1 MTTIPTEPYITSAEG
16 ERLLGVN
23 TGRFFYYVQ
32 SGQIERE
39 PGSTKRNARY
49 SVKDILKVKEKLAE
63 KQQKKA
69 RKSAV
74 SGYVDW
80 IISVEDVLSSLKLD
94 YRVYGEQTPLGELP
108 YYAERVV
115 RNPHVALAVYDSPA
129 RENILA
135 YVSLLPLPESVIL
148 EVLRGER
155 HETKI
160 KTEEVETYER
170 AGPYTLLA
178 ESVVTDPNHPELLNT
193 LLRHLVRFWC
203 EQYPER
209 WISKIYA
216 QAESR
221 EGDILIQKL
230 FMSPLESLAPDAHVL
245 NLARPGASRFV
256 REFQACIEQKRQ
268 ALESEQGA

>member
-1 MTTIPTEPYITSAEG
+1 MKIRPSSRALSTRPCNSWSKVSISSRSSSRTIEAAIRALSDGVCPLTTVDAIGQNPFSSSKLTKNLLRLSIMGKASGVKSKLLSAAFLNKELIMTTIPTEPYITSAEG

-94 YRVYGEQTPLGELP
+94 YRVYGEQTP
-108 YYAERVV
+108 
-115 RNPHVALAVYDSPA
+115 
-129 RENILA
+129 
-135 YVSLLPLPESVIL
+135 
-148 EVLRGER
+148 
-155 HETKI
+155 
-160 KTEEVETYER
+160 
-170 AGPYTLLA
+170 
-178 ESVVTDPNHPELLNT
+178 
-193 LLRHLVRFWC
+193 
-203 EQYPER
+203 
-209 WISKIYA
+209 
-216 QAESR
+216 
-221 EGDILIQKL
+221 
-230 FMSPLESLAPDAHVL
+230 
-245 NLARPGASRFV
+245 
-256 REFQACIEQKRQ
+256 
-268 ALESEQGA
+268 